1 MIVSNLKRKEEKEV
15 EVRIENMKEN
25 EGEKMVDKIEDID
38 DEFKIVKDEIKSR
51 NFYSI
56 FCKIFEVFFNELFVK

>member
-15 EVRIENMKEN
+15 EVRFENIEEN

-38 DEFKIVKDEIKSR
+38 DEFKIVKDKIKSS
-51 NFYSI
+51 NFYRI
-56 FCKIFEVFFNELFVK
+56 FC